1 MNTESIKVVIE
12 TEYLPYQS
20 SPDKKQ
26 YAFAYH
32 ITLTN
37 EGHIGA
43 QLISRHWIIID
54 GNGVRREVKGM
65 GVVGEQPLISPGESY
80 QYSSGAI
87 LETVVG
93 TMQGNYHMQGENGQG
108 FEVDIPVFTLALP
121 NVVN

>member
-1 MNTESIKVVIE
+1 MNKQAIEVRVE

-20 SPDKKQ
+20 SPEKNQ

-32 ITLTN
+32 ITLSN
-37 EGHIGA
+37 VGHIDA

-80 QYSSGAI
+80 QYSSGAV

-108 FEVDIPVFTLALP
+108 FEVDIPMFSLALP
-121 NVVN
+121 NAVN

>member
-1 MNTESIKVVIE
+1 MMTESIKVVID

-20 SPDKKQ
+20 SPEKKQ

-54 GNGVRREVKGM
+54 GNGERREVKGM

-80 QYSSGAI
+80 RYSSGAV

-93 TMQGNYHMQGENGQG
+93 TMQGSYHMQGENGLG

-121 NVVN
+121 NAVN

>member
-1 MNTESIKVVIE
+1 MNKEAIKVAVE

-20 SPDKKQ
+20 SPEKKQ

-32 ITLTN
+32 ITLSN
-37 EGHIGA
+37 VGRSDA

-80 QYSSGAI
+80 QYSSGAV
-87 LETVVG
+87 LQTVVG
-93 TMQGNYHMQGENGQG
+93 TMQGSYHMQGENGQG
-108 FEVDIPVFTLALP
+108 FEVDIPLFSLALP
-121 NVVN
+121 NAVN